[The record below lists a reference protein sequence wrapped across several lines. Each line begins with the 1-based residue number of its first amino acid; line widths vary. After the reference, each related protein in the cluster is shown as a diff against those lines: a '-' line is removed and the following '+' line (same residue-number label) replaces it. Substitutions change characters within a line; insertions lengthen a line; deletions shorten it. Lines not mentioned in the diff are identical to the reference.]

1 MGREGDEKDKE
12 KRLIQIKRRLSGSV
26 KVAMMRMRGRE
37 RLVPSREREREA
49 TSKQPYA

>member
-1 MGREGDEKDKE
+1 VIEKDKE

-26 KVAMMRMRGRE
+26 KVAMMRTRGRE
-37 RLVPSREREREA
+37 RLVPSRERERET